1 MATTFVYA
9 HEHPAPAPAHI
20 SATQTRVSVG
30 FCMVTWGQEHWASH
44 TGSGDLEHP
53 GSETCWLQSSSCTT
67 HWIPVLCPKCPARM
81 GDLDSHLHPLC
92 SLREGDSSRCVA
104 SSLVDRL
111 VEQCHV
117 VAVCDFTCS
126 MFFPLS
132 TGFHIWPQERETCS
146 ESNRSLWLF
155 VLRAGPG
162 WAPTGSG
169 AQGLQPALAHLR

>member
-1 MATTFVYA
+1 MSTLPLPQHTSQPHKPGCLWGSAWSLGARSIGPVTQVQGIWSIQGVRLA
-9 HEHPAPAPAHI
+9 GCSPARAPP
-20 SATQTRVSVG
+20 TG
-30 FCMVTWGQEHWASH
+30 FQFCVPNVPQEWVTW
-44 TGSGDLEHP
+44 TV
-53 GSETCWLQSSSCTT
+53 TCT
-67 HWIPVLCPKCPARM
+67 HSVP
-81 GDLDSHLHPLC
+81 
-92 SLREGDSSRCVA
+92 SRCMA

-117 VAVCDFTCS
+117 VAVCDLTCP

-132 TGFHIWPQERETCS
+132 TGFHIWPQDRETCS

-169 AQGLQPALAHLR
+169 AQGLQPALANLR